1 MIICSWKKFRDK
13 KLIPLIKDLIQ
24 EKYDDAAKEFTLY
37 LINNYV
43 SLVEARREQASLEKR
58 LNTIEGALDGLCK
71 EISRKDIV
79 PADFDRLV
87 NLQSERCK
95 IYQMDFEDDT
105 EYERKINA
113 MKKVF
118 EKPALQSTLDAFDFE
133 GAADNANKLGFTT
146 GFDERKIEAKEL
158 IKDAIEMFTGLEEE
172 IEDGKCGRRQLG
184 RLVATKLWSEDEQ
197 EPWYMLN
204 YFIEMTEN

>member
-13 KLIPLIKDLIQ
+13 KLTPLIKDLIQ
-24 EKYDDAAKEFTLY
+24 EKYDDAAKEFTQY
-37 LINNYV
+37 LVNNYV
-43 SLVEARREQASLEKR
+43 SLKEHINLENR
-58 LNTIEGALDGLCK
+58 LNVIDDVLKAVCK
-71 EISRKDIV
+71 EVKASRNDTV

-87 NLQSERCK
+87 KLQSERCK